1 MRIKVVE
8 SGAVLGAEIQG
19 VDLTRP
25 IDEATFAEIR
35 EAFFRHEVIWFRG
48 QEISADDQIRLSA
61 NFGILRRLKRTT
73 ALHPTRPE
81 IFLVSNILD
90 DEGKPV
96 GLTDAGLFWH
106 TDGAYLEDP
115 PLVSI
120 IRAIEVPMRD
130 GRALGDTEFS
140 SMTAAYDALPESMK
154 KRLEGLNAVQSI
166 VLRYA
171 RTEAAGIRKPELN
184 TIITSPPSAVH
195 PVVRPHPV
203 TGRKC
208 LFVSEAYTERILGL
222 PDDESRDL
230 ISELANHSIQERFR
244 YRHSYRVNDLLLW
257 DDNSTQHKATFDYRL
272 PERRLMHRTTV
283 GQTA

>member
-1 MRIKVVE
+1 MQVGIVE
-8 SGAVLGAEIQG
+8 SGAVLGAEITG

-25 IDEATFAEIR
+25 LDEPTFAQIR

-48 QEISADDQIRLSA
+48 QEISAEDQLRLSA
-61 NFGILRRLKRTT
+61 RFGILRKLKRTT
-73 ALHPTRPE
+73 ALHPTCPE

-90 DEGKPV
+90 EQGMPI

-106 TDGAYLEDP
+106 TDGAYLDEP
-115 PLVSI
+115 PLASI

-130 GRALGDTEFS
+130 GRPLGDTEFA
-140 SMTAAYDALPESMK
+140 SMSAAYDALDAPMK
-154 KRLEGLNAVQSI
+154 ERLEGLQAVQSI
-166 VLRYA
+166 ELRYA
-171 RTEAAGIRKPELN
+171 RTEAAGIRKPNLN

-208 LFVSEAYTERILGL
+208 LFVSEAYTQRILGL
-222 PDDESRDL
+222 PEDESRDL
-230 ISELANHSIQERFR
+230 IKELANHAIQPRFR
-244 YRHSYRVNDLLLW
+244 YRHSYQVHDLLLW

-283 GQTA
+283 GLTP